1 MSSFKTIY
9 FPDYQVGESGKSG
22 LTISF
27 SDSEKNLYLS
37 VNKLSSFSIR
47 TAIGHNFYSDI
58 VKAADKAQIT
68 VSAYVRKSLS
78 RSISPDNN
86 KVESYDAAIQSTFS
100 GGKGSP
106 LHDWFP
112 YLEGYSPDFVK
123 AVITQY
129 APQAKRVFDPFCGS
143 GTTAL
148 TAAAMGLQS
157 IYCEVNPVCRDVID
171 AKSLAIRLE
180 SKERDRISKRL
191 ENLSE
196 LLSTEIEFYRED
208 KTLFQS
214 FEDSFSSKP
223 FFDASTF
230 SSVLKLRSMADDLLV
245 SDNSVGKLF
254 EISVLGAL
262 IPSSLLVRRGDLRF
276 RTEKELLTHLPDII
290 SLVSKRLRLVASD
303 LSDLTSSEQTIT
315 LVGSDAR
322 SLTTDCIEPV
332 DIVVTSPPYLNGTNY
347 FRNTKIE
354 LWFQRHLSKKIDLRR
369 FRDSAVTSGI
379 NDVTNSKTG
388 LGITPTIDLL
398 NTTLSD
404 LRKESY
410 DKRIPMMAASYF
422 AEITEVIRRIKS
434 LCHKSTKIAIDL
446 GDSCYG
452 SVWVQT
458 DVILREIMKLEG
470 FTLVDE
476 VVLRERQSR
485 DGRRL
490 RQTLQVFGVKE

>member
-27 SDSEKNLYLS
+27 SESEKNLYQS

-47 TAIGHNFYSDI
+47 MAIGHNLYSDV
-58 VKAADKAQIT
+58 VKAAENAQIT
-68 VSAYVRKSLS
+68 VSAYVRRCLS
-78 RSISPDNN
+78 RSINAENN
-86 KVESYDAAIQSTFS
+86 LIQSYDAAIQSTFS

-123 AVITQY
+123 TVITQY

-148 TAAAMGLQS
+148 TAAAMGIES
-157 IYCEVNPVCRDVID
+157 IYCEVNPVCRNVID
-171 AKSLAIRLE
+171 AKSLAVRL
-180 SKERDRISKRL
+180 KHTERDRTSKSL
-191 ENLSE
+191 ENLSV
-196 LLSTEIEFYRED
+196 LLNTEIELYRED
-208 KTLFQS
+208 QSLLKS
-214 FEDSFSSKP
+214 FEASFSSKP
-223 FFDASTF
+223 FFDSATYSK
-230 SSVLKLRSMADDLLV
+230 VLKLRSMADDLLV
-245 SDNSVGKLF
+245 SDEKVGKLF
-254 EISVLGAL
+254 EIAVLGAL
-262 IPSSLLVRRGDLRF
+262 VPSSLLVRRGDLRF
-276 RTEKELLTHLPDII
+276 RTEKELLTHSPDII
-290 SLVSKRLRLVASD
+290 SLVSKRLRLIASD
-303 LSDLTSSEQTIT
+303 LNDLDSSNQSMT
-315 LVGSDAR
+315 LVDSDAR
-322 SLTTDCIEPV
+322 TLKTDNIESV

-354 LWFQRHLSKKIDLRR
+354 LWFQRHLSIKSDLRR

-379 NDVTNSKTG
+379 NDVTNSKTN
-388 LGITPTIDLL
+388 LGSVPVIELL
-398 NTTLSD
+398 NETLKE
-404 LRKESY
+404 LRQESY

-422 AEITEVIRRIKS
+422 AEMTEVIRRIKR
-434 LCHKSTKIAIDL
+434 LCHKNTKVAIDL

-452 SVWVQT
+452 STWVRT
-458 DVILREIMKLEG
+458 DAILRGIMELEG

-490 RQTLQVFGVKE
+490 KQTLQVFGVK

>member
-9 FPDYQVGESGKSG
+9 FPDYHVGESGKSG

-27 SDSEKNLYLS
+27 SDNEKNLYQS

-47 TAIGHNFYSDI
+47 TAIGHHLYSDI
-58 VKAADKAQIT
+58 VKAADQSQMT
-68 VSAYVRKSLS
+68 VSAYVRTSLS
-78 RSISPDNN
+78 RSISLDKP
-86 KVESYDAAIQSTFS
+86 VESYNAAIQSTFS

-112 YLEGYSPDFVK
+112 YLEGYSPDFVRT
-123 AVITQY
+123 VVSQY

-148 TAAAMGLQS
+148 TAAAMGIQAV
-157 IYCEVNPVCRDVID
+157 YCEVNPVCRDVID
-171 AKSLAIRLE
+171 AKSLAVALE
-180 SKERDRISKRL
+180 HRERSRVSNELEKISMML
-191 ENLSE
+191 NS
-196 LLSTEIEFYRED
+196 EIEFYRED
-208 KTLFQS
+208 TALSKS
-214 FEDSFSSKP
+214 FEASFSSKP
-223 FFDASTF
+223 FFDPDTYSE
-230 SSVLKLRSMADDLLV
+230 VLKLRSMADDLIV
-245 SDNSVGKLF
+245 SDKRVGKLF
-254 EISVLGAL
+254 EIAVLGAL
-262 IPSSLLVRRGDLRF
+262 IPSSFLVRRGDLRF
-276 RTEKELLTHLPDII
+276 RTEKELLTHSPNIL
-290 SLVSKRLRLVASD
+290 SLVSKRLRLIASD
-303 LSDLTSSEQTIT
+303 LNDLQSSEQTMT
-315 LVGSDAR
+315 LIGSDAR
-322 SLTTDCIEPV
+322 SLTTDDIEPV

-347 FRNTKIE
+347 FRNTKLE
-354 LWFQRHLSKKIDLRR
+354 LWFQRHLSAKSDLRK

-388 LGITPTIDLL
+388 LGNIPNIELL
-398 NTTLSD
+398 NKTLTD

-422 AEITEVIRRIKS
+422 AEMTEVVRRIKAV
-434 LCHKSTKIAIDL
+434 CHQDTKVAIDL

-452 SVWVQT
+452 STWVQT
-458 DVILREIMKLEG
+458 DVILRKIMELEG

-490 RQTLQVFGVKE
+490 RQTLQVFGVK

>member
-27 SDSEKNLYLS
+27 SDNEQSLYQS

-58 VKAADKAQIT
+58 VKAADKLQMT
-68 VSAYVRKSLS
+68 VSAYVRASLN
-78 RSISPDNN
+78 RSISQDN
-86 KVESYDAAIQSTFS
+86 KSLESYDAAIQSTFS

-112 YLEGYSPDFVK
+112 YLEGYSPDFVRT
-123 AVITQY
+123 VIAQY
-129 APQAKRVFDPFCGS
+129 SPNAKRVFDPFCGS

-148 TAAAMGLQS
+148 TAATMGIHS

-171 AKSLAIRLE
+171 AKSLAVRLE
-180 SKERDRISKRL
+180 CKERDRISKKL
-191 ENLSE
+191 EDMSAKLNS
-196 LLSTEIEFYRED
+196 EIEFYRED
-208 KTLFQS
+208 KTLFKAFEAS
-214 FEDSFSSKP
+214 FGLKP
-223 FFDASTF
+223 FFDVDTYSY
-230 SSVLKLRSMADDLLV
+230 VLKLRSMADDLIA
-245 SDNSVGKLF
+245 SDKSVGKLF
-254 EISVLGAL
+254 EIAVLGAL

-276 RTEKELLTHLPDII
+276 RTEKELLKHSPDII
-290 SLVSKRLRLVASD
+290 NLVSKRLRLVASD
-303 LSDLTSSEQTIT
+303 LNDLDSSEEAMT

-322 SLTTDCIEPV
+322 SLTTDNVEPV

-354 LWFQRHLSKKIDLRR
+354 LWFQRHLSTKSDLRK

-388 LGITPTIDLL
+388 LGNTPAIELL
-398 NTTLSD
+398 DKTLSD

-422 AEITEVIRRIKS
+422 AEMTEVVRRIKS
-434 LCHKSTKIAIDL
+434 LCHKNTKVAIDL

-458 DVILREIMKLEG
+458 DAILRAIMELEG
-470 FTLVDE
+470 FMLTDE

-490 RQTLQVFGVKE
+490 RQTLQVFGVKQ

>member
-27 SDSEKNLYLS
+27 SESEKNLYLS

-47 TAIGHNFYSDI
+47 TAIGHNFYCDI
-58 VKAADKAQIT
+58 VKAADKAKIT

-78 RSISPDNN
+78 RSIAPENN

-123 AVITQY
+123 TVISQY

-148 TAAAMGLQS
+148 TAAAMGLES

-171 AKSLAIRLE
+171 AKSLAVRLD
-180 SKERDRISKRL
+180 SKERDRISTKL
-191 ENLSE
+191 ENLAE
-196 LLSTEIEFYRED
+196 LLTTELDFYRED
-208 KTLFQS
+208 KILLKS
-214 FEDSFSSKP
+214 FENSFSSKP
-223 FFDASTF
+223 FFDVNTF
-230 SSVLKLRSMADDLLV
+230 SNVLKLRSMADRLLEE
-245 SDNSVGKLF
+245 DNSVGKLF
-254 EISVLGAL
+254 EIAILGAL

-276 RTEKELLTHLPDII
+276 RTEKELLTHSPDII

-303 LSDLTSSEQTIT
+303 LNDLSGSEQTMT

-322 SLTTDCIEPV
+322 SLMTDSIDAV

-354 LWFQRHLSKKIDLRR
+354 LWFQRHLSKKIDLRQ

-422 AEITEVIRRIKS
+422 AEMTEVIRRIKS
-434 LCHKSTKIAIDL
+434 LCHKNTKVAIDL

-458 DVILREIMKLEG
+458 DIILREIMHLEG
-470 FTLVDE
+470 FTLIDE
-476 VVLRERQSR
+476 VILRERQSR

-490 RQTLQVFGVKE
+490 RQTLQVFGVSE

>member
-9 FPDYQVGESGKSG
+9 FPDYQVGESRKSG

-27 SDSEKNLYLS
+27 SDSEKNLYQS

-58 VKAADKAQIT
+58 VKAADKEQMT
-68 VSAYVRKSLS
+68 VSAYVRKSLR
-78 RSISPDNN
+78 RSITAENTP
-86 KVESYDAAIQSTFS
+86 VQSYDAAIQSTFS

-123 AVITQY
+123 TVITQY
-129 APQAKRVFDPFCGS
+129 APEAKRVFDPFCGS

-148 TAAAMGLQS
+148 TAAAMDIES

-171 AKSLAIRLE
+171 AKSLAVRLE
-180 SKERDRISKRL
+180 HTERDRISTKL
-191 ENLSE
+191 EALSV
-196 LLSTEIEFYRED
+196 LIYTEIELHRED
-208 KTLFQS
+208 KTLFKS
-214 FEDSFSSKP
+214 FEASFSSKP
-223 FFDASTF
+223 FFDSTTF
-230 SSVLKLRSMADDLLV
+230 SKVLKLRSMADDLLA
-245 SDNSVGKLF
+245 SDKSVGKLF
-254 EISVLGAL
+254 EIAVLGAL
-262 IPSSLLVRRGDLRF
+262 VPSSLLVRRGDLRF
-276 RTEKELLTHLPDII
+276 RTEKELLTHSPDII
-290 SLVSKRLRLVASD
+290 SLVSKRLRLIASD
-303 LSDLTSSEQTIT
+303 LNDLESSNQSMT

-322 SLTTDCIEPV
+322 SLLTDDIEPV

-354 LWFQRHLSKKIDLRR
+354 LWFQRHLSTKSDLRQ

-388 LGITPTIDLL
+388 LGSIPAIELL
-398 NTTLSD
+398 IETLTE

-422 AEITEVIRRIKS
+422 AEMTEVIRRIKC
-434 LCHKSTKIAIDL
+434 LCHKDTKIAIDL

-452 SVWVQT
+452 RTWVQT
-458 DVILREIMKLEG
+458 DAILRGIMELEG

-490 RQTLQVFGVKE
+490 RQTLQVFGAKK

>member
-9 FPDYQVGESGKSG
+9 FPVYQVGESGKSG

-27 SDSEKNLYLS
+27 SDSEKNLYQS

-86 KVESYDAAIQSTFS
+86 PVESYDAAIQSTFS

-123 AVITQY
+123 TVITQY

-148 TAAAMGLQS
+148 TAAAMGIQS

-171 AKSLAIRLE
+171 AKSLAVRLE
-180 SKERDRISKRL
+180 HKERDRISTKL
-191 ENLSE
+191 ESLSV
-196 LLSTEIEFYRED
+196 LLNTEIEFYRED
-208 KTLFQS
+208 KTLLKS
-214 FEDSFSSKP
+214 FETSFSSKP
-223 FFDASTF
+223 FFDDITYSK
-230 SSVLKLRSMADDLLV
+230 VLKLRSMADDLLV
-245 SDNSVGKLF
+245 SDKSVGKLF
-254 EISVLGAL
+254 EIAVLGAL
-262 IPSSLLVRRGDLRF
+262 VPSSLLVRRGDLRF
-276 RTEKELLTHLPDII
+276 RTEKELLTHSPDII

-303 LSDLTSSEQTIT
+303 LNDLDSSDQSMT
-315 LVGSDAR
+315 LVGSDER
-322 SLTTDCIEPV
+322 SLATDNIKPV

-354 LWFQRHLSKKIDLRR
+354 LWFQRHLSIKSDLRR

-388 LGITPTIDLL
+388 LGSIPVIELL
-398 NTTLSD
+398 NATLTD

-422 AEITEVIRRIKS
+422 AEMTEVIRRIKS
-434 LCHKSTKIAIDL
+434 LCHKNTKIAIDL

-452 SVWVQT
+452 STWVQT
-458 DVILREIMKLEG
+458 DAILRAIMELEG

-490 RQTLQVFGVKE
+490 RQTLQVFGVKQ

>member
-27 SDSEKNLYLS
+27 SDSEKHLYQS

-58 VKAADKAQIT
+58 VKASDKAQMT
-68 VSAYVRKSLS
+68 VSAYVRTSLS
-78 RSISPDNN
+78 KSISTDKKPL
-86 KVESYDAAIQSTFS
+86 ESYDAAIQSTFS

-123 AVITQY
+123 TVISQY

-148 TAAAMGLQS
+148 TAAAMGIQS
-157 IYCEVNPVCRDVID
+157 IYCEVNPVCRDVIN
-171 AKSLAIRLE
+171 AKSLAVGL
-180 SKERDRISKRL
+180 SPKERNRISKKL
-191 ENLSE
+191 ESLSVK
-196 LLSTEIEFYRED
+196 LNSEIEYYRED
-208 KTLFQS
+208 KTLFKS
-214 FEDSFSSKP
+214 FEASFSSKP
-223 FFDASTF
+223 FFDAGTYSN
-230 SSVLKLRSMADDLLV
+230 VLKLRSMADDLMA
-245 SDNSVGKLF
+245 SDETSGKLF
-254 EISVLGAL
+254 EIAVLGAL
-262 IPSSLLVRRGDLRF
+262 VPSSLLVRRGDLRF
-276 RTEKELLTHLPDII
+276 RTEKELITHSPDII

-303 LSDLTSSEQTIT
+303 LNDLDSSEQTMT

-322 SLTTDCIEPV
+322 SLTTDNIEPV

-354 LWFQRHLSKKIDLRR
+354 LWFQRHLLTKSDLRK

-388 LGITPTIDLL
+388 LGNIPLIELL
-398 NTTLSD
+398 NTTLKD

-422 AEITEVIRRIKS
+422 AEMTEVIRRIKS
-434 LCHKSTKIAIDL
+434 LCHTNTKVAIDL

-452 SVWVQT
+452 SIWVQT
-458 DVILREIMKLEG
+458 DAILRAIMELEG

-476 VVLRERQSR
+476 VILRERQSR

-490 RQTLQVFGVKE
+490 RQTLQVFGVKQ